1 MKRSAFFFT
10 QSIALIGAVVI
21 TLGLAG
27 CGTLQHPT
35 FNDDRQSG
43 LVPPGRGAP

>member
-10 QSIALIGAVVI
+10 QSIALIGAVVL

-27 CGTLQHPT
+27 CGTLHKPMS
-35 FNDDRQSG
+35 DDAPS
-43 LVPPGRGAP
+43 GRGAP